1 MMPGNREVPQNL
13 QFQGSQSRALR
24 ASKETHDPDLKAV
37 AIKLIGDQ
45 VNLKS
50 YNVSF
55 SHRKIQE
62 LVTNIINLSAE
73 QHTTHKCA

>member
-1 MMPGNREVPQNL
+1 MPGNREVPQNL

-45 VNLKS
+45 VNLKGS
-50 YNVSF
+50 PMRRSR
-55 SHRKIQE
+55 S
-62 LVTNIINLSAE
+62 
-73 QHTTHKCA
+73 